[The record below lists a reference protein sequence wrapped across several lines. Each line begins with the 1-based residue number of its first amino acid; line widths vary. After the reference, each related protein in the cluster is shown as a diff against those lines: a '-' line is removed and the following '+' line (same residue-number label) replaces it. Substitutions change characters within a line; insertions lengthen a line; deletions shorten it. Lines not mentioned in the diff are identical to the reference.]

1 MDTSGEWIPQKT
13 AQDQSTLSISYC
25 QVLRACS
32 KDPMRPNQL
41 DVRHHHVEEGASY

>member
-32 KDPMRPNQL
+32 KDPMKKISWMP
-41 DVRHHHVEEGASY
+41 VITT